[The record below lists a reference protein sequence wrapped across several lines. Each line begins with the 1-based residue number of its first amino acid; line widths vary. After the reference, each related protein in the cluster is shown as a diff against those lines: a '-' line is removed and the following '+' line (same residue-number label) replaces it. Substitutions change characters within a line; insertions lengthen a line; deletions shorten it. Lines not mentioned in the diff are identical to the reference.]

1 MDKASVS
8 VAWLVAG
15 GILGVLVLVGGLLYV
30 IDYGVEATIVSKS
43 CPDVTVETHIGG
55 IEVTKQASQTQCSA
69 VQRGDVVVYHIRTG
83 DLDYHP
89 KGGGLF

>member
-15 GILGVLVLVGGLLYV
+15 GILGSLVLVGGLLYV
-30 IDYGVEATIVSKS
+30 VDYGVEATIVAKS
-43 CPDVTVETHIGG
+43 CPDVTVETHVGG
-55 IEVTKQASQTQCSA
+55 IEVTQRVRQSQCTA

-83 DLDYHP
+83 DLEYHP

>member
-1 MDKASVS
+1 MDKATVP

-15 GILGVLVLVGGLLYV
+15 GILGTMVLVGGLLYV
-30 IDYGVEATIVSKS
+30 TDYGVEATIVSKA
-43 CPDVTVETHIGG
+43 CPEVTVETHVGG
-55 IEVTKQASQTQCSA
+55 IEVTQEVDQSQCTA

-83 DLDYHP
+83 DLEYHP